1 MDLEQIV
8 TFLEQHGIRKIK
20 LMGADLDGVLRG
32 KYVSLEKFSS
42 AAKDGF
48 GFCDVIFGW
57 DSQDECYDFSTVT
70 GWRTGYPDT
79 LAKIDLQTMRMVP
92 WEHGTAAF
100 FCDFWRSPE
109 EPLPVCP
116 RNLLKSI
123 VARAEG
129 MGYRPRAA
137 VEYEFWIFR
146 ETAQTL
152 QEKGFRN
159 LAPLSPGSFGYSL
172 LRAGENGRLVHD
184 LMDACA
190 GIQVT
195 LEGLHTETGPGVYE
209 AAIAV
214 EDALEAAD
222 QAALFKLTVKEI
234 ASRYDCKVTFMA
246 RWNEA
251 QAGSSGHLHQSL
263 WDLEA
268 GNNHFYDAGA
278 EHGFSRLMRHY
289 VGGQVA
295 LMPQVMPLVCP
306 TINSYKR
313 IVPGFWAPTH
323 AAWGI
328 ENRTA
333 ALRAIR
339 GTSGKATR
347 VEYRLAGA
355 DANPYLALAASIASG
370 LYGVEHEIAPPAPIA
385 GNVYESDAPLLPN
398 TLELAAARFREGEAA
413 RALFGA
419 EFVEHFASSRE
430 WECRKFRQAVTDWEL
445 RRYFEVI

>member
-1 MDLEQIV
+1 MELEQIV

-20 LMGADLDGVLRG
+20 LMGADIDGVLRG

-42 AAKDGF
+42 AAQDGF

-57 DSQDECYDFSTVT
+57 DSQDECYDFPTVT
-70 GWRTGYPDT
+70 GWHTGYPDT

-92 WEHGTAAF
+92 WEHGTATF
-100 FCDFWRSPE
+100 FCDFWTDTE
-109 EPLPVCP
+109 TPLPVCP
-116 RNLLKSI
+116 RNLLKRVVS
-123 VARAEG
+123 RAEAHG
-129 MGYRPRAA
+129 FRPRAA

-146 ETAQTL
+146 ETPQSL

-159 LAPLSPGSFGYSL
+159 LATLSPGSFGYSV
-172 LRAGENGRLVHD
+172 LRTGENARLVHD

-190 GIQVT
+190 GLQVNV
-195 LEGLHTETGPGVYE
+195 EGLHTETGPGVYE

-234 ASRYDCKVTFMA
+234 ASRYECAATFMA
-246 RWNEA
+246 RWSEE
-251 QAGSSGHLHQSL
+251 QSGSGGHLHQSL
-263 WDLEA
+263 WDLE
-268 GNNHFYDAGA
+268 GSRNRFHDP
-278 EHGFSRLMRHY
+278 EDPHGYSSTMRQYLGGQIALMRE
-289 VGGQVA
+289 
-295 LMPQVMPLVCP
+295 LMPLVCP

-323 AAWGI
+323 AAWGE

-347 VEYRLAGA
+347 VEYRLPGA
-355 DANPYLALAASIASG
+355 DANPYLALAASIGSG
-370 LYGVEHEIAPPAPIA
+370 LYGIEREIEPPAPVA
-385 GNVYESDAPLLPN
+385 GNVYESQAPRLPT
-398 TLELAAARFREGEAA
+398 TLEEATAAFRDSEAA
-413 RALFGA
+413 RELFGDG
-419 EFVEHFASSRE
+419 FVRHFAGSRE
-430 WECRKFRQAVTDWEL
+430 WECRKYRQAVTDWEL
-445 RRYFEVI
+445 RRYFEII

>member
-1 MDLEQIV
+1 MAMDLEQIV

-32 KYVSLEKFSS
+32 KYISLEKFSS

-100 FCDFWRSPE
+100 FCDFWRSPD

-116 RNLLKSI
+116 RNLLKGVI
-123 VARAEG
+123 GRAEA
-129 MGYRPRAA
+129 MGYRPRAS

-146 ETAQTL
+146 ETAQSL
-152 QEKGFRN
+152 QDKGFRN
-159 LAPLSPGSFGYSL
+159 LTPISPGSFGYSL

-190 GIQVT
+190 GIQVS

-234 ASRYDCKVTFMA
+234 ADLACECLHLEREKVKYEF
-246 RWNEA
+246 
-251 QAGSSGHLHQSL
+251 SGGNRGWKGDVPVVRLNTDRIQSL
-263 WDLEA
+263 GWKCE
-268 GNNHFYDAGA
+268 
-278 EHGFSRLMRHY
+278 R
-289 VGGQVA
+289 
-295 LMPQVMPLVCP
+295 
-306 TINSYKR
+306 
-313 IVPGFWAPTH
+313 
-323 AAWGI
+323 
-328 ENRTA
+328 
-333 ALRAIR
+333 
-339 GTSGKATR
+339 
-347 VEYRLAGA
+347 
-355 DANPYLALAASIASG
+355 
-370 LYGVEHEIAPPAPIA
+370 
-385 GNVYESDAPLLPN
+385 
-398 TLELAAARFREGEAA
+398 
-413 RALFGA
+413 
-419 EFVEHFASSRE
+419 SSRE
-430 WECRKFRQAVTDWEL
+430 ALRQSILSMLEDFKAGRMATGA
-445 RRYFEVI
+445 